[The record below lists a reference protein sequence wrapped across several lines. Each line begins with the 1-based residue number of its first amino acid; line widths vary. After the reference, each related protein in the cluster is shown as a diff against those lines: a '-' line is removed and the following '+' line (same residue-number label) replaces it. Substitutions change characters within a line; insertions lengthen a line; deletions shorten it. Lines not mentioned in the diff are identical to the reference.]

1 MICVKNFFGKC
12 YNLFTGDVLFI
23 LEGNTGARIHE
34 TKIALYTRPIL
45 VSWIRALV
53 MGGISLLVQWI
64 IKYQEIETDHYIY
77 KRYIVLSLWST
88 VLGKEKKKTRIGQ
101 LPRF

>member
-45 VSWIRALV
+45 VS
-53 MGGISLLVQWI
+53 
-64 IKYQEIETDHYIY
+64 
-77 KRYIVLSLWST
+77 
-88 VLGKEKKKTRIGQ
+88 
-101 LPRF
+101 